1 MQEIVLKIK
10 DNSKK
15 EFLITLLK
23 QFSFVDISYRKI
35 DGAKNS
41 KTSLNDI
48 YGIWKDKDVSLDNIR
63 KNAWGEKNS

>member
-15 EFLITLLK
+15 EFLLTLLK
-23 QFSFVDISYRKI
+23 QFSFVDISYREI
-35 DGAKNS
+35 GGAKNN
-41 KTSLNDI
+41 KTSLSDI

-63 KNAWGEKNS
+63 KKAWREENS

>member
-10 DNSKK
+10 DDSKK
-15 EFLITLLK
+15 EFLLTLLK

-35 DGAKNS
+35 GGVKNN
-41 KTSLNDI
+41 KASLNDI

-63 KNAWGEKNS
+63 KKAWGEENS